1 MHQPDRGSGGVA
13 RDGREVRDSREMMR
27 LAFLRYFTVLAQEL
41 HFGRA
46 AAKLAITQPTL
57 SGAIKSLEE
66 ELGVLLFDRD
76 KTKVELTPAGAAFL
90 VEARHVFDAVS
101 RARNVA
107 VAVDSGMAGRL
118 DIGFAGTLILRGIP
132 RILDE
137 FQRRAPDIE
146 VALHEIP
153 SNEQIDRLRR
163 ARLSA
168 GFMYAAPSH
177 PDLNAMAM
185 EPDSFVLCMPVQHPL
200 ALLPIIEL
208 HEVRG
213 ETFLMFNRDVNP
225 MSHDAVVGLFH
236 NAGIY
241 PRFVHSIRNW
251 LTMVAMVSEGR
262 GLAVVSGSLARLG
275 WSGVRFAPISGEPLD
290 APASLVWNASSMSP
304 ALRQF
309 LDCARDAIRAL

>member
-1 MHQPDRGSGGVA
+1 
-13 RDGREVRDSREMMR
+13 MMR

-66 ELGVLLFDRD
+66 ELGVLLFHRD

-107 VAVDSGMAGRL
+107 VAVDRGMAGRL

-163 ARLSA
+163 ARLNA

-185 EPDSFVLCMPVQHPL
+185 ESDSFVLCMPVQHPL
-200 ALLPIIEL
+200 AQLPIIEL

>member
-1 MHQPDRGSGGVA
+1 VRPLEPAVPDA
-13 RDGREVRDSREMMR
+13 TRDSRDSMR

-46 AAKLAITQPTL
+46 ASRLAITQPTL

-66 ELGVLLFDRD
+66 DLGVLLFVRD
-76 KTKVELTPAGAAFL
+76 KTRVELTPAGAAFL

-107 VAVDSGMAGRL
+107 VAVDRGMAGRL
-118 DIGFAGTLILRGIP
+118 DIALAGTLILRGIP

-137 FQRRAPDIE
+137 FERRAPGIE

-153 SNEQIDRLRR
+153 SHDQVERLRR

-177 PDLNAMAM
+177 AELDAMPM
-185 EPDSFVLCMPVQHPL
+185 QPDSFVLCMPAEHPL
-200 ALLPIIEL
+200 AHLPVVDL
-208 HEVRG
+208 QEVAH

-236 NAGIY
+236 NAGLY

-262 GLAVVSGSLARLG
+262 GLAVVSGSIARLRC
-275 WSGVRFAPISGEPLD
+275 SGVRMVRLAGEPAD
-290 APASLVWNASSMSP
+290 APASLVWNASSISP
-304 ALRQF
+304 ALQKF
-309 LDCARDAIRAL
+309 LDCARDIISAS